1 MNKRTMRVEKLREF
15 VVNGGPHGF
24 AGAILFFYLKNMY
37 KKEYMALVRENKK

>member
-1 MNKRTMRVEKLREF
+1 MSKTEQLNKLREF

-37 KKEYMALVRENKK
+37 KKEYLKMIKNKA